1 MAAHE
6 PSIGEASEWYAPP
19 QIFTALDLEFDLDP
33 CSPGPEHLVSAKKI
47 YTERDDGLSKPSLG
61 LVFMNPPFGGRFG
74 DVPWLARITTHAQTY
89 R

>member
-6 PSIGEASEWYAPP
+6 PSIGETSEWYAPP
-19 QIFTALDLEFDLDP
+19 EIFTA
-33 CSPGPEHLVSAKKI
+33 EHSVPANKI